1 MYYIAIYNIHGGLI
15 ERQFLMRQPTES
27 QIQTYWVE
35 SLNRYGCM
43 IVLQNEPVKYADMGK
58 VG

>member
-1 MYYIAIYNIHGGLI
+1 MYYIGIYNIHGGLI

-35 SLNRYGCM
+35 SLNRYGAM
-43 IVLQNEPVKYADMGK
+43 IVLHTEAVRYSDMGM
-58 VG
+58 VS